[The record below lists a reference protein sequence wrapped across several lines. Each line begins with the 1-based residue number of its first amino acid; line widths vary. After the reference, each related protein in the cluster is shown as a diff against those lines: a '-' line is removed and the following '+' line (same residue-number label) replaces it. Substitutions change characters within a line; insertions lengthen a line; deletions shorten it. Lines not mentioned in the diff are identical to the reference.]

1 MLNNNSIFNVLNPK
15 FVSKIPLNLDS
26 YIKLLNA
33 DGSLSGIQ
41 IKPFAVPGKVA
52 LWLEDPSKGSN
63 FGSVDEDTIAL
74 EIVSEETK
82 KRFFYVPACAHV
94 PDWLK
99 DKLNNTD
106 LLFFDGTLWTD
117 DEMVKQKVGIKT
129 GKRMGHISMS
139 GKEGSIEMLK
149 EINIKRKIFIH
160 INTTNPAL
168 LENSVEREF
177 LTNNEWEVSFD
188 TMEIEI

>member
-1 MLNNNSIFNVLNPK
+1 
-15 FVSKIPLNLDS
+15 
-26 YIKLLNA
+26 
-33 DGSLSGIQ
+33 
-41 IKPFAVPGKVA
+41 
-52 LWLEDPSKGSN
+52 
-63 FGSVDEDTIAL
+63 
-74 EIVSEETK
+74 
-82 KRFFYVPACAHV
+82 
-94 PDWLK
+94 
-99 DKLNNTD
+99 
-106 LLFFDGTLWTD
+106 
-117 DEMVKQKVGIKT
+117 MVKQKVGIKT